1 MKDVANPPIIPIASE
16 PVKDDSTKGGVDAKK
31 GKTEPKKKVSSTAK
45 VDVVK
50 AGTEVKVAEVATVET
65 KVESSCPVKEVS
77 VPSAA
82 KVEVKVPETPPVI
95 ASIPSMKSAEVSA
108 PCVQPAPVPEAVDE
122 DEVVILK
129 ETISKKF
136 GEMTFSDYISAEDGD
151 FSLSEADTED
161 SLEWASETERTR
173 AEDDLAEDKVTS
185 PDARCGL
192 NYD

>member
-1 MKDVANPPIIPIASE
+1 MKDVANPPIIPITSE

-65 KVESSCPVKEVS
+65 KELSCPVKEVS

-82 KVEVKVPETPPVI
+82 KVEVKVPEAPPVI

-136 GEMTFSDYISAEDGD
+136 GEMTFSDYNSAEDGD

-173 AEDDLAEDKVTS
+173 AEDDLAEDKVTC
-185 PDARCGL
+185 PDATCGL
-192 NYD
+192 KL